1 MRGTRP
7 TPGPIGHTT
16 PNQRP
21 VATPSLTARGRRDG
35 QAKAAQV
42 ASCRSFSK
50 GKERNPVARFMR
62 EIGLPQYIDA
72 LFRDGFDDMET
83 LLEIQDEH
91 LEAMGFLPGHILKM
105 KKRLRESKDSPPLSA
120 IRSTEPGLG
129 KEPTTKPS
137 AVEVTPSTFRLSQ
150 EVIDV
155 AQRSWREMRP
165 SIGTIAEAFCKN
177 LFILNPSSKALF
189 PMAVRNRYRDWTS
202 PIEEAEQTFETS
214 IALRELFSKM
224 VSAVGAA
231 VMRLQNPGKVVLE
244 MSALGLRHADYG
256 VKEEHLKAFGQA
268 LLLAFRGH
276 CRFLTPE
283 ADQAWITIFDF
294 VSSAVARGI
303 REAGEIQ
310 AKAPAPPS
318 DGSKTLLSRPQ
329 AGKAAAKEFKPPSRL
344 LETAQQPGM
353 VPSSGTIS
361 TVQQSWMVVKEL
373 GVANIGEIMYKH
385 LFKIAP
391 VTKSLFPVS
400 VRKRYRD
407 WSCSEEEVEDG
418 FENSPALRNLFAKVV
433 EAVGSAVAGLHN
445 ISRLV
450 AELNAL
456 GMRHINY
463 NMKEEFFEYGGQAL
477 VLTLQD
483 GLGTSL
489 TEDVKQAWVAVYEF
503 ISACIISGLRFA
515 QEKES
520 LVRALQYVPSRR
532 DPPAATDGCSPQSL
546 SSNVSQNVSVSTRC
560 ADDTPPHGV
569 LGLVLPAKGPLPA

>member
-1 MRGTRP
+1 
-7 TPGPIGHTT
+7 
-16 PNQRP
+16 
-21 VATPSLTARGRRDG
+21 V
-35 QAKAAQV
+35 AQV
-42 ASCRSFSK
+42 ASSRSLSK
-50 GKERNPVARFMR
+50 GGKERNPVAIFMH
-62 EIGLPQYIDA
+62 EIGLPQYIDT

-91 LEAMGFLPGHILKM
+91 LQAMGFLPGHMLKI
-105 KKRLRESKDSPPLSA
+105 KKRLRSKEGPPLLGA
-120 IRSTEPGLG
+120 LRSTELGLG
-129 KEPTTKPS
+129 KEPTKPS
-137 AVEVTPSTFRLSQ
+137 TVEVTPLPTSTLGLSK

-155 AQRSWREMRP
+155 AQRSWHEMRP
-165 SIGTIAEAFCKN
+165 SIGTIAEAVYKN
-177 LFILNPSSKALF
+177 LYILNPSSKALF

-202 PIEEAEQTFETS
+202 PIEEADHNFENS

-244 MSALGLRHADYG
+244 LTALGLRHAHYG
-256 VKEEHLKAFGQA
+256 AKEESLKAFGQA
-268 LLLAFRGH
+268 LLLAFRG
-276 CRFLTPE
+276 CSLLTPE
-283 ADQAWITIFDF
+283 ADQAWIMVFDF
-294 VSSAVARGI
+294 VSSAVARGM
-303 REAGEIQ
+303 REAGELQ
-310 AKAPAPPS
+310 TKAPLP
-318 DGSKTLLSRPQ
+318 DGSKTLLPRPQ
-329 AGKAAAKEFKPPSRL
+329 AGEAGKAAAKEFKPPSRKW
-344 LETAQQPGM
+344 ETAQQPGM
-353 VPSSGTIS
+353 VPSSRTIS

-373 GVANIGEIMYKH
+373 GVANIGEVMYKH

-400 VRKRYRD
+400 VRNRYRD
-407 WSCSEEEVEDG
+407 WSCSHEEVEDG

-445 ISRLV
+445 IARLV

-489 TEDVKQAWVAVYEF
+489 TEDVKQAWVAFYEF

-515 QEKES
+515 EEKES
-520 LVRALQYVPSRR
+520 LVRTLQYVPSRR
-532 DPPAATDGCSPQSL
+532 DPPTATDGCSPQSL
-546 SSNVSQNVSVSTRC
+546 SSYVSQNVSASTRC
-560 ADDTPPHGV
+560 ADDTPPHGL
-569 LGLVLPAKGPLPA
+569 LGLVLPAKGPLPT